1 MNQYLTFQDY
11 QSMGGKLSEPLF
23 TRAEMMARMKIDS
36 MTHNQL
42 QNYEPDH
49 EIWQKVK
56 FLVFELIERG
66 YLGKLD
72 GKDTQSESN
81 SKVSVTWKDN
91 SGKADE
97 LIQMYLPMFFSGGI
111 IQGKV
116 LRV

>member
-1 MNQYLTFQDY
+1 MYLSFQDY

-23 TRAEMMARMKIDS
+23 VRAEMMARMKIDS
-36 MTHNQL
+36 LTFNRLHNL
-42 QNYEPDH
+42 EP
-49 EIWQKVK
+49 ENPTWEKVR